1 MRLKTFVLDVLLEKD
16 THLMLNVDA
25 QNVKDLTK
33 TAGILADLVHLTP
46 MVYLLTASPV
56 QKTAI
61 NKS

>member
-1 MRLKTFVLDVLLEKD
+1 
-16 THLMLNVDA
+16 MLNVDA